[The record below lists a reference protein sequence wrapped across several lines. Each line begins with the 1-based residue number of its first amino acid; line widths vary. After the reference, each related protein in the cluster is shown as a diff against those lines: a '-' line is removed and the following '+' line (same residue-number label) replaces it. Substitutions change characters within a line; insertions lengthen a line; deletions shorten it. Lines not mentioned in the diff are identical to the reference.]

1 MFLNNPEIPKAVRWA
16 QILFFLLALAMAV
29 FGVVTLFR
37 HNAPAWAAGLM
48 LLDAVLLGASGWLIT
63 RCSRLFY
70 LLMVGLVAGNA
81 VLTVMDQFGWPDAL
95 VFAAF
100 LALLILLVTTRRRFA
115 AAV

>member
-29 FGVVTLFR
+29 FGVATLFR
-37 HNAPAWAAGLM
+37 HNAPAWAGGLM
-48 LLDAVLLGASGWLIT
+48 LLDAVLLGVSGWLIT
-63 RCSRLFY
+63 RCSRIFH

-81 VLTVMDQFGWPDAL
+81 VLTVLDQFGWPDAL

-100 LALLILLVTTRRRFA
+100 LALLILLVTTRKQFA